1 MEKWFKGMGAEYSY
15 MATDKDN
22 EASVKLFTDRC
33 GYNKFRKP
41 SVLVN
46 PVYRHRVPVPH
57 RGVRLIRLSQHEAE
71 VLYRH
76 HFACTEF
83 FPHDID
89 SVLSNPLSLGTF
101 LAVPAQQYGLA
112 CNGIEEFLASPP
124 SSWSV
129 LSVWNCKNSFQLEV
143 RGASKLVKAL
153 AGTSRFIDRML
164 PWFKIPSF
172 PNLFRPF
179 GVYFL
184 YGVGGAGPEARHLM
198 RALCSHAHNMAR
210 DGGCGLVATEV
221 AEGEPIQTGVPHWR
235 RLSFDD
241 LWCVKRL
248 SEEYSDGEIG
258 DWTKAKPP
266 PSIFVDPREV

>member
-57 RGVRLIRLSQHEAE
+57 RGVRLIRLFQHEAE

-101 LAVPAQQYGLA
+101 LALPAQQYGLA